1 MLIENKINFFKIN
14 QKGFT
19 LIELLLV
26 SLVSIILLGLIAG
39 IFQSQTGIFTR
50 ELNQGTMEAN
60 GRSVID
66 FLSRGVQNAGYNISR
81 GSRFLAASDHYMSLV
96 FDEDDDDVI
105 QNDEIFTY
113 AVSNTTESISS
124 SFSISPFFD
133 FDDNGRGDQ
142 NETRDYEIELSLS
155 SPPFNLYLFTP
166 NKNDGTSLK
175 NIAARNIDNLIIR
188 YYDKNDDALPEGV
201 NIDVNGSPIP
211 PYTLSSAELNKVRK
225 VEFEVVVRSK
235 DEDSRENYVNN
246 GSYLSGSVAVRDGD
260 SLYSDRYRRNTFKAV
275 SSPRNLITAAFGKV
289 ILSANPD
296 PINCPDSQTIV
307 TASVVDSEGESI
319 SEELLMRFNSSDG
332 VISPETAFI
341 DEGEVSVALNYDW
354 SSASIT
360 TTVSAS
366 TEVDQDG
373 KNIAVFN
380 AIPITFDGKFLDD
393 FDLGPK
399 SSWSDV
405 KFNPTNSRRW
415 EAENGKYQLKSSGDS
430 QVNLNGCSQLQNY
443 DVVVNVQKTSNHNT
457 DDFFSLIVR
466 SQASNEGGIPLDY
479 YSAEVVCFSCDGEE
493 SNSHRYL
500 FRLVKRNGKKQLV
513 NTLVSINLEPEEF
526 PFDTDED
533 YSLKVSVADDKLIA
547 KFWKSIEPEPADDP
561 DEAEEPDDTL
571 EVESN
576 GRAITASSIELS
588 RGNFGLST
596 NTNKNNFDNVVLF

>member
-1 MLIENKINFFKIN
+1 MLIESKTKIFKID
-14 QKGFT
+14 QSGFT
-19 LIELLLV
+19 LIEVILT

-81 GSRFLAASDHYMSLV
+81 GPRFVAASDHYISLV
-96 FDEDDDDVI
+96 FDEDDDGVI

-124 SFSISPFFD
+124 SFIVSPYFD
-133 FDDNGRGDQ
+133 FDDNGRVDQ
-142 NETRDYEIELSLS
+142 NETQDYEIELSLS

-166 NKNDGTSLK
+166 NKNDETSLK

-201 NIDVNGSPIP
+201 NIDLNGSPIP

-246 GSYLSGSVAVRDGD
+246 GNYVSGSVAVRDGD
-260 SLYSDRYRRNTFKAV
+260 SLYSDRYHRNTFKAV
-275 SSPRNLITAAFGKV
+275 SSPRNLITAAFGKI

-296 PINCPDSQTIV
+296 PVNCPDNGTIV
-307 TASVVDSEGESI
+307 TASAVDSEGESI

-332 VISPETAFI
+332 LISPETAFI
-341 DEGEVSVALNYDW
+341 DGGEVSVALNYDW

-405 KFNPTNSRRW
+405 KSNPANDRRW
-415 EAENGKYQLKSSGDS
+415 EAENGKYKLKSSGDS
-430 QVNLNGCSQLQNY
+430 QINLNGCAQLKNY
-443 DVVVNVQKTSNHNT
+443 AVVVNVQKTGNHNT

-466 SQASNEGGIPLDY
+466 SQASNEAGNSLGY
-479 YSAEVVCFSCDGEE
+479 YSAEVVCFSCDGTD
-493 SNSHRYL
+493 SNGQRYL
-500 FRLVKRNGKKQLV
+500 FRLVERNGQNQLV
-513 NTLVSINLEPEEF
+513 NTLASINLEPLEF
-526 PFDTDED
+526 PFDTGED
-533 YSLKVSVADDKLIA
+533 YSLKVSVIGNKLIA
-547 KFWKSIEPEPADDP
+547 KFWKSSEPEPADDP
-561 DEAEEPDDTL
+561 AENEELDDPL
-571 EVESN
+571 GVESN
-576 GRAITASSIELS
+576 GRTVTTSSIELN

-596 NTNKNNFDNVVLF
+596 NTNKNNFDNVVLL